1 MIYHF
6 VVHRTK
12 LVAVRTSTFYNSFYT
27 IVICRC
33 KAHSQILDYWKNP
46 ALTYLLTTA
55 WHVKGKLLVANAR
68 ALRLLNFI
76 SFRPV

>member
-1 MIYHF
+1 MKDYS

-12 LVAVRTSTFYNSFYT
+12 LVTAKTSTFYNSFYT
-27 IVICRC
+27 IIACRC
-33 KAHSQILDYWKNP
+33 RARTQILDYWKNR

-55 WHVKGKLLVANAR
+55 WHLEGKLLVANAR
-68 ALRLLNFI
+68 ACRLLNFI

>member
-1 MIYHF
+1 MICHS

-12 LVAVRTSTFYNSFYT
+12 LVADKTSTFYNSFYT

-33 KAHSQILDYWKNP
+33 KARSQILDYWKNP
-46 ALTYLLTTA
+46 ALTYSLTTA
-55 WHVKGKLLVANAR
+55 RHVEGKLLVAKAR